1 MNVEGII
8 SVSGKPGLYKVI
20 GQTKNGV
27 IVESLIDGKKSAMS
41 SNSKMSA
48 LQDIA
53 IYTYTEELPLV
64 DVLDKI
70 RVKEGGAPSIGHKS
84 SAAVLSEYFKEVLA
98 DYDEDRVYTSDIKKV
113 ISWYNTLQK
122 VGLAVETVEASSDE
136 SSETSKKVTAKK
148 PAKTKASPKSATKS
162 KAKPKAAATL
172 KLKLEQRNK
181 VLDSHILKMLF

>member
-8 SVSGKPGLYKVI
+8 SVSGKPGLYKFLR
-20 GQTKNGV
+20 QTKNGV

-41 SNSKMSA
+41 STSKMSA

-70 RVKEGGAPSIGHKS
+70 RLKEGGAPSIGHKS
-84 SAAVLSEYFKEVLA
+84 SAAVLSEYFKEVLV

-122 VGLAVETVEASSDE
+122 VGMAVETVEASSDE
-136 SSETSKKVTAKK
+136 SFKPSKKVAAKK
-148 PAKTKASPKSATKS
+148 PAKTKASPKSSAKS
-162 KAKPKAAATL
+162 KVKPKSAATP
-172 KLKLEQRNK
+172 KAKIRTK
-181 VLDSHILKMLF
+181 K

>member
-8 SVSGKPGLYKVI
+8 AVSGKPGLYKVV

-27 IVESLIDGKKSAMS
+27 IVQGLLDDKKVAMS
-41 SNSKMSA
+41 TTSKMSA

-70 RVKEGGAPSIGHKS
+70 RVKEDGKPSIGHKS
-84 SAAVLSEYFKEVLA
+84 SAAILTAYFKEVLE
-98 DYDEDRVYTSDIKKV
+98 DYDEDRVYPSDIKKI

-122 VGLAVETVEASSDE
+122 VGLAVETTEEADE
-136 SSETSKKVTAKK
+136 APKDELLEETAEKK
-148 PAKTKASPKSATKS
+148 
-162 KAKPKAAATL
+162 
-172 KLKLEQRNK
+172 
-181 VLDSHILKMLF
+181 

>member
-8 SVSGKPGLYKVI
+8 AVSGKPGLYKVV

-27 IVESLIDGKKSAMS
+27 IVQGLLDDKKVAMS
-41 SNSKMSA
+41 TTSKMSA

-70 RVKEGGAPSIGHKS
+70 RVKEDGKPSIGHKS
-84 SAAVLSEYFKEVLA
+84 SAAILTAYFKEVLE
-98 DYDEDRVYTSDIKKV
+98 DYDEDRVYTSDIKKI

-122 VGLAVETVEASSDE
+122 VGLAVETTEEADE
-136 SSETSKKVTAKK
+136 APKDELIEETAEKKQ
-148 PAKTKASPKSATKS
+148 
-162 KAKPKAAATL
+162 
-172 KLKLEQRNK
+172 E
-181 VLDSHILKMLF
+181 

>member
-27 IVESLIDGKKSAMS
+27 IVESLMDGKKSAMS
-41 SNSKMSA
+41 STSKMSA

-53 IYTYTEELPLV
+53 IYTYTKELPLA

-70 RVKEGGAPSIGHKS
+70 RVKENGAPSIGHKS

-122 VGLAVETVEASSDE
+122 VGLAVGTVEASSDE
-136 SSETSKKVTAKK
+136 SSEPSKKVVAKK
-148 PAKTKASPKSATKS
+148 PAKTKLSPKSAPKS
-162 KAKPKAAATL
+162 KAKPRTVATS
-172 KLKLEQRNK
+172 KTKIRTK
-181 VLDSHILKMLF
+181 K

>member
-8 SVSGKPGLYKVI
+8 SVSGKPGLYKLL

-27 IVESLIDGKKSAMS
+27 IVESLLDGKKSAMS
-41 SNSKMSA
+41 SNVKMSA

-53 IYTYTEELPLV
+53 IYTYTEELPLA

-70 RVKEGGAPSIGHKS
+70 RVKENGAPSISHKS

-148 PAKTKASPKSATKS
+148 PAKTKANPKSATKS
-162 KAKPKAAATL
+162 KAKPKAAATP
-172 KLKLEQRNK
+172 KAKIRTK
-181 VLDSHILKMLF
+181 K

>member
-1 MNVEGII
+1 MNLEGII
-8 SVSGKPGLYKVI
+8 SVSGKPGLFKVI

-41 SNSKMSA
+41 STSKMSA

-53 IYTYTEELPLV
+53 IYTYTEELPLA

-70 RVKEGGAPSIGHKS
+70 RVKENGAPSIGHKS
-84 SAAVLSEYFKEVLA
+84 SAAVLSEYFKEVLV

-122 VGLAVETVEASSDE
+122 VGLAIETIEASSDE
-136 SSETSKKVTAKK
+136 SSKSSKKVTAKK
-148 PAKTKASPKSATKS
+148 PAKTKAIPKSIAKS
-162 KAKPKAAATL
+162 KAKPKSSATA
-172 KLKLEQRNK
+172 KAKIRTK
-181 VLDSHILKMLF
+181 K